1 MTSDGQQATSYN
13 PLDMKQLQLVTLVAA
28 LAFSVGCETTN
39 ETGMGN
45 QERKRMDQVQREQ
58 AEAAQMDESDVNLWN
73 SEQRRIVNQSNPAI
87 KY

>member
-1 MTSDGQQATSYN
+1 
-13 PLDMKQLQLVTLVAA
+13 MKQLQLVTLAAA
-28 LAFSVGCETTN
+28 LAFLVGCETTN

-45 QERKRMDQVQREQ
+45 QERKRMDQIQREH
-58 AEAAQMDESDVNLWN
+58 AEAAQLDESDVNLWN